1 MICPICG
8 IMHRSL
14 GQHYFHNHPNE
25 YKNQVQ
31 LVVNDYK
38 LGISPKSDP
47 NCILGE
53 KTIHGIIH
61 KHFSKKEREQYSSKL
76 RSNVKKSLQKTVN
89 YTTSQYYKNVKKWH
103 MDWTPY
109 QKYAK
114 TLPYTFE
121 NFKSIQY
128 SQKLDYCP
136 ICNESINKNGDSM
149 FKHLHMKGIHDNEHQ
164 KLFDKELKNI
174 IQGFFDL
181 NLDLQNCS
189 MFTEKAIL
197 KTWKN
202 VFPNY
207 RQRIE
212 LTMTKWHSKNYKK
225 KLIYSNIDWNDL
237 SYPPKNLTSN
247 ICPICGKDSEFGLWN
262 HLIINDKTHNDLL
275 YQYIAFLYQEFNNK
289 KFNQYHYTSFLKYK
303 EILSIW
309 KHLNLDVNAREK
321 EVRDYVVKHNKE
333 YYFQNRKFNAI
344 RGYRKDLDLVCN
356 SSWEANIY
364 RILKHNHSRFK
375 TEIAKDIVIGN
386 KHKTYFIDC
395 LDIDGFF
402 QKGAY
407 LEIKG
412 CMTDDNKKKITAFKQ
427 QYPNET
433 LLIIGD
439 SKQYPCDY
447 DYYKVIEQY
456 KVDSI
461 YWETLNHNPRTNPDL
476 YIK

>member
-1 MICPICG
+1 MFQSCSSLEFVNFSSLDTSSASYMGYMFSHCSSLKYINFGDAKRKSISYEYIFADTNNNLIICG
-8 IMHRSL
+8 
-14 GQHYFHNHPNE
+14 
-25 YKNQVQ
+25 K
-31 LVVNDYK
+31 
-38 LGISPKSDP
+38 
-47 NCILGE
+47 
-53 KTIHGIIH
+53 
-61 KHFSKKEREQYSSKL
+61 
-76 RSNVKKSLQKTVN
+76 
-89 YTTSQYYKNVKKWH
+89 
-103 MDWTPY
+103 
-109 QKYAK
+109 
-114 TLPYTFE
+114 
-121 NFKSIQY
+121 
-128 SQKLDYCP
+128 
-136 ICNESINKNGDSM
+136 
-149 FKHLHMKGIHDNEHQ
+149 
-164 KLFDKELKNI
+164 
-174 IQGFFDL
+174 
-181 NLDLQNCS
+181 
-189 MFTEKAIL
+189 
-197 KTWKN
+197 
-202 VFPNY
+202 
-207 RQRIE
+207 
-212 LTMTKWHSKNYKK
+212 
-225 KLIYSNIDWNDL
+225 NIDWNNL
-237 SYPPKNLTSN
+237 SYPPKNLTLN
-247 ICPICGKDSEFGLWN
+247 ICPICGKNSEFGLWN

-321 EVRDYVVKHNKE
+321 EVRDYVMKHNKE

-364 RILKHNHSRFK
+364 RILKYNHSRFK
-375 TEIAKDIVIGN
+375 TEIAKDIIIDN
-386 KHKTYFIDC
+386 KHKTYYIDC

-412 CMTDDNKKKITAFKQ
+412 CMTDDNKKKIAAFKQ

-461 YWETLNHNPRTNPDL
+461 YWETLNHNPRTNPNL